1 MIFPVPF
8 KPDYDWRGG
17 RGFGADRS
25 AVAALLK
32 IPGGVLKHGACDLI
46 VPFGTPVLAMGD
58 GMVLRSGYAF
68 FLNTW
73 AIEVQHSQ
81 FIARYCEITSNVNVK
96 VGQRVLEGQVI
107 ATVGNQPGADM
118 LHLELFSGQA
128 TGDLSTDKN
137 SKRNAPYYRRSDL
150 MDPTPV
156 LDSLVPTISGR
167 KAPYYYDTD
176 EEGRK
181 FLRDRQVKDIAGKIT
196 IEKMPAAPK
205 GPQRSAHLTCR
216 SSACDCCAEVYGAT
230 VIST

>member
-32 IPGGVLKHGACDLI
+32 IPGGKLRHGACDLI
-46 VPFGTPVLAMGD
+46 VPNGTPVLAMED
-58 GMVLRSGYAF
+58 GIVIRSGYAF
-68 FLNTW
+68 FLGTW

-81 FIARYCEITSNVNVK
+81 FIARYCEITSNVNVR
-96 VGQRVLEGQVI
+96 VGQRVVEGQVI

-118 LHLELFSGQA
+118 LHLELFSGHA
-128 TGDLSTDKN
+128 TGNLSTDKN
-137 SKRNAPYYRRSDL
+137 NPRNAPYYRRSDL

-156 LDSLVPTISGR
+156 LDGLVNTISGR
-167 KAPYYYDTD
+167 KAPYYYHTD

-181 FLRDRQVKDIAGKIT
+181 FLRDRQVKDIVGKIT
-196 IEKMPAAPK
+196 IEKMPSVKSLPATSP
-205 GPQRSAHLTCR
+205 
-216 SSACDCCAEVYGAT
+216 T
-230 VIST
+230 VISPGPAINLPSPRR